1 MFLRTFS
8 PTHFEHGDW
17 TDGGSCPRTGPF
29 GSDEKK
35 LEGYD
40 QEFFV
45 AQEEE
50 EFLEPE
56 TGEAGSDR
64 SKRLRDRESGS
75 LSQRL
80 GHAGTHSTTFLP
92 SDVLKAEQIDENAQ
106 REIIN
111 HKLLRHLNI
120 VRFKEEGVLK

>member
-17 TDGGSCPRTGPF
+17 TDGGSCPRTRPF

-40 QEFFV
+40 QELFV

-50 EFLEPE
+50 EFLELE

-75 LSQRL
+75 LSQR
-80 GHAGTHSTTFLP
+80 P
-92 SDVLKAEQIDENAQ
+92 QAEQIDENAQ

-111 HKLLRHLNI
+111 HKSLRHLNI
-120 VRFKEEGVLK
+120 VRFKEEVVLK